1 MAQARGP
8 ASLYA
13 NLSPRKRP
21 HSQCLEIYPEEDDAP
36 AYRATLESPNF
47 SNHILEGMCD
57 LRAKDMLCDYT
68 ITAEGCSMRVHR
80 AVMVACSD
88 YFRALLSSEMR
99 ESLEMSVELKGLT
112 ATGLQ
117 SVVNFAYTG
126 KIDLSLENLEEV
138 LAAATHLQISQAV
151 ELCCKFIA
159 RAITVDNCTDILN
172 LAELYSLMP
181 TREVGRNFI
190 LNNFE
195 LFSKSEQYEKLNC
208 NQLASMLAE
217 NSLKVVSEYVL
228 FELVLKWINQDPPE
242 REQYVS
248 RLMSQIRLPLLS
260 GEELVE
266 KVSKVEVMMQDEQC
280 VQLLTEAKDY
290 HIVVNKQPLL
300 QNPRTQVRSDKE
312 SLVMCHAENL
322 ESYDFETEKHAY
334 LKDCPVPLYNPCVCV
349 VDNFM
354 YACGGK
360 YDSNDNNEIAT
371 ARCFRYDPR
380 FDSWFELASM
390 SEARKDFV
398 LLAYNMQL
406 YAIGGQDENNVMC
419 SLECF
424 NIAMNEWETRSSLKN
439 AIYSHAGAIGRDRM
453 YICGGQQFDGHCN
466 TVLSYSPKE
475 DTWQDEP
482 PLCFARSNHSLLAVK
497 DSLYVI
503 GGNIDD
509 QYGFSISVTAIEKLS
524 LDTKQWTIC
533 TSTLNIRE
541 AGACVLNNRIYIVGG
556 INGEH
561 YYSDLV
567 QCYSPETDSIELTDR
582 FLTRIFGH
590 ACCILSLPQCV

>member
-1 MAQARGP
+1 MDTCEQD
-8 ASLYA
+8 SSKM
-13 NLSPRKRP
+13 NFSPRKRQQA
-21 HSQCLEIYPEEDDAP
+21 QCLQIFPEEDSSP
-36 AYRATLESPNF
+36 ACHATLESPNY
-47 SNHILEGMCD
+47 SHHILVGLNE
-57 LRAKDMLCDYT
+57 LRAQNMLCDYT
-68 ITAEGCSMRVHR
+68 LTAKGCSLRVHR

-99 ESLEMSVELKGLT
+99 ESLEMSVDLKGLT
-112 ATGLQ
+112 ATGLR
-117 SVVNFAYTG
+117 SVVDFAYTG
-126 KIDLSLENLEEV
+126 KIDLSLDNLEEV
-138 LAAATHLQISQAV
+138 LAAATHLQISEAV

-159 RAITVDNCTDILN
+159 QAITADNCTDVLN
-172 LAELYSLMP
+172 LAELYSLIP
-181 TREVGRNFI
+181 TRNIARNYI

-195 LFSKSEQYEKLNC
+195 AFSKSEQFEKLNSD
-208 NQLASMLAE
+208 QLSSLLAE
-217 NSLKVVSEYVL
+217 NSLKVMSEYKL
-228 FELVLKWINQDPPE
+228 FELVLKWINLDITDRQKF
-242 REQYVS
+242 VS
-248 RLMSQIRLPLLS
+248 QLMSQIRLPLLS

-266 KVSKVEVMMQDEQC
+266 KVSKVEIMLHDEQC
-280 VQLLTEAKDY
+280 IQLLTEAKDY

-300 QNPRTQVRSDKE
+300 QTPRTQVRSDKQ

-398 LLAYNMQL
+398 IVASGMKL

-419 SLECF
+419 SLEFF
-424 NIAMNEWETRSSLKN
+424 NIASNEWETLSSLQH
-439 AIYSHAGAIGRDRM
+439 AVFSHAGALLKDLI
-453 YICGGQQFDGHCN
+453 YICGGQKFDGHCKN
-466 TVLSYSPKE
+466 VLSYNPAT
-475 DTWQDEP
+475 DVWQDEP
-482 PLCFARSNHSLLAVK
+482 PLSFARSNHSLLNVNG
-497 DSLYVI
+497 SLYVI

-509 QYGFSISVTAIEKLS
+509 PYGFSVSVTAIEKFS
-524 LDTKQWTIC
+524 IDTKQWTIC
-533 TSTLNIRE
+533 NSTLNIRE
-541 AGACVLNNRIYIVGG
+541 AGACVLKNKVYIVGG
-556 INGEH
+556 INGQH
-561 YYSDLV
+561 YYSDLI
-567 QCYSPETDSIELTDR
+567 QCYCPETDSVEVTDR

-590 ACCILSLPQCV
+590 ACCILSLPQCI